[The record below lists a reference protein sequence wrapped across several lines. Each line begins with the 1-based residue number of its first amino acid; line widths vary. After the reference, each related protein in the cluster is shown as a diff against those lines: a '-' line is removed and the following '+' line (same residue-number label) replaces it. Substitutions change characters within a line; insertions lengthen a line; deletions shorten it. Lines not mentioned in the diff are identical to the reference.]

1 MSRRTRVP
9 ADGRGRSRFAAILS
23 VLLGPVL
30 LAAGSGTAGA
40 ADAGRIRIEVDGVER
55 EVADNIRAFLT
66 LTRYLDREDVTDAQ
80 VRRLADRAVDEAADA
95 MRPFGYYEPVI
106 RSRTS
111 RDDTRWIV
119 RLRVKPGEPVMMES
133 VDVRI
138 TGPGAEESALLAVA
152 KSSALQPGSRLHHPT
167 YDRLRNDLLRVA
179 RDIGFLDAELTR
191 RELVVNPPARAAA
204 AYLELE
210 TGGRYRFGAV
220 SVEQDVIDAELL
232 QRFVRFETGQVF
244 STSRMRNTQFALQDS
259 NYFSTVTITP
269 GERDPETL
277 TVPVTIRADPIKR
290 HRYSV
295 SAGYGTDTEI
305 RGRFAWD
312 NRRVNDRGH
321 RLRFE
326 ATGSAVLTEIIARYI
341 IPVGDPA
348 LEKLEFSAAH
358 IDEELGD
365 LDSRR
370 TELTGGLTQ
379 AMGQW
384 QRVLF
389 LRLNQERTG
398 FTDGSSRDDLL
409 LIPGFS
415 YASMPPNFLTGWVRD
430 AAYYFELTGS
440 PETLG
445 SDASYLRF
453 YTRAERVW
461 PVSGPWYLRLRGEFG
476 TSWINDFSELPA
488 SQRFFAGGDR
498 SVRGFALDELSP
510 VEETVSE
517 TGEVTRQSVGGE
529 HKIVGSV
536 EIERDFP
543 YNLRGAF
550 FVDAG
555 NAFSDW
561 DTPLEYSV
569 GIGVRWRLP
578 MLLIGVDV
586 AQALSESGK
595 SPRLHLNITQVL

>member
-1 MSRRTRVP
+1 MTGGAR
-9 ADGRGRSRFAAILS
+9 DGRHGGARFAA
-23 VLLGPVL
+23 L
-30 LAAGSGTAGA
+30 LAAVLAPLLVVAPWGTAAA
-40 ADAGRIRIEVDGVER
+40 ADAGRVRIEVDGVER
-55 EVADNIRAFLT
+55 EIADNIRAFLT

-95 MRPFGYYEPVI
+95 LRPFGYYEPVI

-119 RLRVKPGEPVMMES
+119 RLRIQPGEPVLMES
-133 VDVRI
+133 VDVRF
-138 TGPGAEESALLAVA
+138 TGPGADEPELRAVVNA
-152 KSSALQPGSRLHHPT
+152 SALQPGSRLDHPT
-167 YDRLRNDLLRVA
+167 YDRLRNDLLRIA

-210 TGGRYRFGAV
+210 TGGRYRFG
-220 SVEQDVIDAELL
+220 SVDIEQDVINAELL

-244 STSRMRNTQFALQDS
+244 STTRLRNTQFALQDS
-259 NYFSTVTITP
+259 NYFSSVTVTP

-277 TVPVTIRADPIKR
+277 TVPVTIRADPAKR

-295 SAGYGTDTEI
+295 SVGYGTDTEI

-312 NRRVNDRGH
+312 DRRVNERGH

-326 ATGSAVLTEIIARYI
+326 ATGSAVLTEIVARYI

-348 LEKLEFSAAH
+348 LEKLEFSAAF

-370 TELTGGLTQ
+370 TELTAGLTE

-389 LRLNQERTG
+389 LMLNQERTG
-398 FTDGSSRDDLL
+398 FADGSSRDDLL
-409 LIPGFS
+409 LIPGIS

-430 AAYYFELTGS
+430 SAYYFELTGS

-461 PVSGPWYLRLRGEFG
+461 PISGPWYVRLRGEFG
-476 TSWINDFSELPA
+476 TSWVNDFSELPA

-510 VEETVSE
+510 IEVIVSD
-517 TGEVTRQSVGGE
+517 TGEVSRQSIGGE

-536 EIERDFP
+536 ELERDLP
-543 YNLRGAF
+543 YNLRGAL
-550 FVDAG
+550 FVDTG

-569 GIGVRWRLP
+569 GVGVRWRLP
-578 MLLIGVDV
+578 MMLIGVDV

>member
-1 MSRRTRVP
+1 MT
-9 ADGRGRSRFAAILS
+9 GRAPGGGLVGVRFAAALAF
-23 VLLGPVL
+23 L
-30 LAAGSGTAGA
+30 LACLACSPAVA
-40 ADAGRIRIEVDGVER
+40 ADAGRIRIEVDGVPR
-55 EVADNIRAFLT
+55 EIADNVRAFLT
-66 LTRYLDREDVTDAQ
+66 LSRYLDRDDVTDSQ

-95 MRPFGYYEPVI
+95 LRPFGYYEPVI

-111 RDDTRWIV
+111 RDGARWIV
-119 RLRVKPGEPVMMES
+119 RLRIQPGEPVMMES
-133 VDVRI
+133 VDVRF
-138 TGPGAEESALLAVA
+138 TGPGADEPALREVVA
-152 KSSALQPGSRLHHPT
+152 SSALQPGSRLDHPT

-220 SVEQDVIDAELL
+220 SIEQDVIDDELL

-244 STSRMRNTQFALQDS
+244 STARLRNTQFALQDS
-259 NYFSTVTITP
+259 NYFSTVTVTP

-277 TVPVTIRADPIKR
+277 TVPVTIRADAIKR

-295 SAGYGTDTEI
+295 SLGYGTDTEV

-312 NRRVNDRGH
+312 NRRVNERGH

-326 ATGSAVLTEIIARYI
+326 ATASGVLTEVIARYV

-348 LEKLEFSAAH
+348 LEKLEFSAAY

-398 FTDGSSRDDLL
+398 FADGSSRDDLL
-409 LIPGFS
+409 LIPGIS
-415 YASMPPNFLTGWVRD
+415 YASMPPNFLTGWVRES
-430 AAYYFELTGS
+430 AYYFELTGS
-440 PETLG
+440 PQTLG

-461 PVSGPWYLRLRGEFG
+461 PVSGPWYLRLRGELG
-476 TSWINDFSELPA
+476 TSWVDEFSELPA

-510 VEETVSE
+510 VEESVSE

-529 HKIVGSV
+529 HKVVGSV

-543 YNLRGAF
+543 YNLRGAVF
-550 FVDAG
+550 FDTG

-561 DTPLEYSV
+561 STPLEYSV

-578 MLLIGVDV
+578 MMLIGVDV

-595 SPRLHLNITQVL
+595 RPRLHLNITQVL

>member
-1 MSRRTRVP
+1 MTARVNSRGLDRV
-9 ADGRGRSRFAAILS
+9 RFAAAFA
-23 VLLGPVL
+23 VL
-30 LAAGSGTAGA
+30 LACLCEGTAVA

-55 EVADNIRAFLT
+55 EVADNVRAFLT
-66 LTRYLDREDVTDAQ
+66 LTRYLDREEVTDSQ

-95 MRPFGYYEPVI
+95 LRPFGYYEPVI

-111 RDDTRWIV
+111 RDGTRWIV
-119 RLRVKPGEPVMMES
+119 RLRIKPGEPVMMES

-138 TGPGAEESALLAVA
+138 TGPGADEPALRELVA
-152 KSSALQPGSRLHHPT
+152 SSALQPGSRLDHPT

-179 RDIGFLDAELTR
+179 RDIGFLDAELKR
-191 RELVVNPPARAAA
+191 RELIVNPPARAAA

-210 TGGRYRFGAV
+210 TGGRYRFGEV
-220 SVEQDVIDAELL
+220 SLEQDVIDPELL

-244 STSRMRNTQFALQDS
+244 STARLRNTQFALQDS
-259 NYFSTVTITP
+259 NYFSTVTVTP

-277 TVPVTIRADPIKR
+277 TVPVTIRAEPIKR

-295 SAGYGTDTEI
+295 SVGYGTDTEV

-312 NRRVNDRGH
+312 NRRVNQRGH
-321 RLRFE
+321 RLRLE
-326 ATGSAVLTEIIARYI
+326 ATASSVLTELIARYV

-348 LEKLEFSAAH
+348 LEKLEFSAAY

-384 QRVLF
+384 QRVLS

-398 FTDGSSRDDLL
+398 FADGSSRDDLL
-409 LIPGFS
+409 LIPGIS

-440 PETLG
+440 PQTLG

-517 TGEVTRQSVGGE
+517 TGEITRQSVGGE

-543 YNLRGAF
+543 YNLRGAV

-561 DTPLEYSV
+561 STPLEYSA

-595 SPRLHLNITQVL
+595 RPRLHLNITQVL

>member
-1 MSRRTRVP
+1 MSERTRG
-9 ADGRGRSRFAAILS
+9 GRWVGVRFAATLA
-23 VLLGPVL
+23 VLLTCLPC
-30 LAAGSGTAGA
+30 GTALA
-40 ADAGRIRIEVDGVER
+40 ADAGRIRIEVDGVDR
-55 EVADNIRAFLT
+55 EIADNVRAFLT
-66 LTRYLDREDVTDAQ
+66 LTRYLDRDDVTDSQ

-95 MRPFGYYEPVI
+95 LRPFGYYEPVI

-111 RDDTRWIV
+111 RDDATWIV
-119 RLRVKPGEPVMMES
+119 RLRIQPGQPVMMES
-133 VDVRI
+133 VDVRF
-138 TGPGAEESALLAVA
+138 TGPGADETALREVVA
-152 KSSALQPGSRLHHPT
+152 SSTLQPGSQLNHPT

-191 RELVVNPPARAAA
+191 RELIVNPPARAAA

-210 TGGRYRFGAV
+210 TGGRYHFGAV
-220 SVEQDVIDAELL
+220 SIEQDVIDDELL

-244 STSRMRNTQFALQDS
+244 STARLRNTQFALQDS
-259 NYFSTVTITP
+259 NYFSTVTVTP
-269 GERDPETL
+269 GEPDPETL
-277 TVPVTIRADPIKR
+277 TVPVTIRADAIRR

-295 SAGYGTDTEI
+295 SLGYGTDTEI

-312 NRRVNDRGH
+312 NRRVNERGH

-326 ATGSAVLTEIIARYI
+326 ATASGVLTEVITRYV

-348 LEKLEFSAAH
+348 LEKLEFSAAY

-398 FTDGSSRDDLL
+398 FADGSSRDDFL

-440 PETLG
+440 PQTLG

-476 TSWINDFSELPA
+476 TSWVDEFSELPA

-510 VEETVSE
+510 IEETVSD

-543 YNLRGAF
+543 FNLRGAI

-561 DTPLEYSV
+561 DTPLEYSA

-578 MLLIGVDV
+578 MMLIGVDV

-595 SPRLHLNITQVL
+595 RPRLHLNITQVL

>member
-1 MSRRTRVP
+1 MTGSTRGGGWV
-9 ADGRGRSRFAAILS
+9 GVRLAATLA
-23 VLLGPVL
+23 LL
-30 LAAGSGTAGA
+30 LACLPCGPAGA
-40 ADAGRIRIEVDGVER
+40 ADAGRIRIEVDGVDR
-55 EVADNIRAFLT
+55 EIADNVRAFLT
-66 LTRYLDREDVTDAQ
+66 LTRYLDRDDVTDSQ

-95 MRPFGYYEPVI
+95 IRPFGYYEPVI

-111 RDDTRWIV
+111 RDGTTWIV
-119 RLRVKPGEPVMMES
+119 RLRIKPGEPVLMES

-138 TGPGAEESALLAVA
+138 TGPGADEAALREVVA
-152 KSSALQPGSRLHHPT
+152 SSALQPGSRLNHPT

-191 RELVVNPPARAAA
+191 RELIVNPPARAAA

-210 TGGRYRFGAV
+210 TGGRYRFGEVAI
-220 SVEQDVIDAELL
+220 EQDVIDAELV
-232 QRFVRFETGQVF
+232 QRFVRFEPGQVF
-244 STSRMRNTQFALQDS
+244 STARLRNTQFALQDS
-259 NYFSTVTITP
+259 NYFSTVTVTP
-269 GERDPETL
+269 GERDPQTL
-277 TVPVTIRADPIKR
+277 TVPVTIRGDAIKR
-290 HRYSV
+290 NRYSV
-295 SAGYGTDTEI
+295 SLGYGTDTEV

-312 NRRVNDRGH
+312 NRRVNHRGH

-326 ATGSAVLTEIIARYI
+326 TTASGVLTEIITRYV
-341 IPVGDPA
+341 IPIGDPA
-348 LEKLEFSAAH
+348 LEKLEFSAAY

-370 TELTGGLTQ
+370 TELTAGLTH

-389 LRLNQERTG
+389 LMLNQERTG
-398 FTDGSSRDDLL
+398 FADGSSRDDLL
-409 LIPGFS
+409 LIPGIS

-430 AAYYFELTGS
+430 SAYYFELSGS

-476 TSWINDFSELPA
+476 TSWVNEFSELPA

-510 VEETVSE
+510 VEVSVSD

-529 HKIVGSV
+529 HKVVGSV

-543 YNLRGAF
+543 YNLRGAM

>member
-1 MSRRTRVP
+1 VLGFMTGRTPGGGLVGPRL
-9 ADGRGRSRFAAILS
+9 AAALA
-23 VLLGPVL
+23 VL
-30 LAAGSGTAGA
+30 LACLPCSPAVA
-40 ADAGRIRIEVDGVER
+40 ADAGRIRIEVDGVAR
-55 EVADNIRAFLT
+55 EIADNVRAFLT
-66 LTRYLDREDVTDAQ
+66 LTRYLDRDDVTDSQ

-95 MRPFGYYEPVI
+95 LRPFGYYEPVV

-111 RDDTRWIV
+111 RDGATWIV
-119 RLRVKPGEPVMMES
+119 RLRIQPGEPVMMES
-133 VDVRI
+133 VDVRF
-138 TGPGAEESALLAVA
+138 TGPGADEAALREVVA
-152 KSSALQPGSRLHHPT
+152 ASALQPGSRLDHPT

-220 SVEQDVIDAELL
+220 SIEQDVIDDELL

-244 STSRMRNTQFALQDS
+244 STGRLRNTQFALQDS
-259 NYFSTVTITP
+259 NYFATVTVTP

-277 TVPVTIRADPIKR
+277 TVPVTIRADAIKR

-295 SAGYGTDTEI
+295 SLGYGTDTEI

-312 NRRVNDRGH
+312 NRRVNHRGH

-326 ATGSAVLTEIIARYI
+326 ATASGIRTEVITRYV

-348 LEKLEFSAAH
+348 LEKLEFSAAY

-389 LRLNQERTG
+389 LMLNQERTG
-398 FTDGSSRDDLL
+398 FADGSSRDDLL
-409 LIPGFS
+409 LIPGIS

-440 PETLG
+440 PQTLG

-476 TSWINDFSELPA
+476 TSWVDEFSELPA

-510 VEETVSE
+510 IEETVSE

-543 YNLRGAF
+543 YNLRGAV
-550 FVDAG
+550 FVDTG

-561 DTPLEYSV
+561 DTPLEYSI

>member
-1 MSRRTRVP
+1 MRRRAP
-9 ADGRGRSRFAAILS
+9 GGRLVGVRFAATLAI
-23 VLLGPVL
+23 L
-30 LAAGSGTAGA
+30 LACLPCNPAIA

-55 EVADNIRAFLT
+55 EIADNVRAFLT
-66 LTRYLDREDVTDAQ
+66 LTRYLDRDDITDSQ

-95 MRPFGYYEPVI
+95 LRPFGYYEPVI

-111 RDDTRWIV
+111 RDGATWIV
-119 RLRVKPGEPVMMES
+119 RLRIQPGEPVMMES

-138 TGPGAEESALLAVA
+138 TGPGADEAALRELVA
-152 KSSALQPGSRLHHPT
+152 SSALQPGSQLNHPT

-179 RDIGFLDAELTR
+179 RDIGFLDAELRR

-220 SVEQDVIDAELL
+220 SIEQDVIDDELL

-244 STSRMRNTQFALQDS
+244 STARLRNTQFALQDS
-259 NYFSTVTITP
+259 NYFATVTVTP

-277 TVPVTIRADPIKR
+277 TVPVTIRADAIKR

-295 SAGYGTDTEI
+295 SLGYGTDTEI

-312 NRRVNDRGH
+312 NRRVNERGH

-326 ATGSAVLTEIIARYI
+326 TTASGILTEIITRYV

-348 LEKLEFSAAH
+348 LEKLEFSAAY

-365 LDSRR
+365 LDSQR

-398 FTDGSSRDDLL
+398 FADGSSRDDFL
-409 LIPGFS
+409 LIPGIS

-476 TSWINDFSELPA
+476 TSWVDEFSELPA

-510 VEETVSE
+510 IEETVSD

-543 YNLRGAF
+543 FNLRGAI

-555 NAFSDW
+555 NAFSEW
-561 DTPLEYSV
+561 DTPLEYSA

-578 MLLIGVDV
+578 MMLIGVDV

-595 SPRLHLNITQVL
+595 RPRLHLNITQVL

>member
-1 MSRRTRVP
+1 MRNSLRGGGRGGTRLAAVLAGLIAPLLITVPGGP
-9 ADGRGRSRFAAILS
+9 AD
-23 VLLGPVL
+23 
-30 LAAGSGTAGA
+30 A
-40 ADAGRIRIEVDGVER
+40 ADAGRVRIEVDGVER

-66 LTRYLDREDVTDAQ
+66 LSRYLDRDDVTDAQ

-111 RDDTRWIV
+111 RDDATWIV
-119 RLRVKPGEPVMMES
+119 RLRIQPGEPVVMES
-133 VDVRI
+133 VDVRF
-138 TGPGAEESALLAVA
+138 TGPGADEPELRAVVTA
-152 KSSALQPGSRLHHPT
+152 SPLQPGSRLDHPT
-167 YDRLRNDLLRVA
+167 YDRLRNDLLRIA

-210 TGGRYRFGAV
+210 TGGRYRFGEV
-220 SVEQDVIDAELL
+220 SVEQDIINDELL

-244 STSRMRNTQFALQDS
+244 STTRLRNTQFALQDS
-259 NYFSTVTITP
+259 NYFSSVTVTP

-277 TVPVTIRADPIKR
+277 TVPVTIRADPAKR

-295 SAGYGTDTEI
+295 SVGYGTDTEI

-312 NRRVNDRGH
+312 DRRVNERGH
-321 RLRFE
+321 RMRFE

-348 LEKLEFSAAH
+348 LEKLEFSAAF

-370 TELTGGLTQ
+370 TELTAGLTQ
-379 AMGQW
+379 AMGDW

-389 LRLNQERTG
+389 LMLNQERTG
-398 FTDGSSRDDLL
+398 FADGSSRDDLL
-409 LIPGFS
+409 LIPGIS

-430 AAYYFELTGS
+430 SAYYFELSGS
-440 PETLG
+440 PESLG

-461 PVSGPWYLRLRGEFG
+461 PISGPWYVRLRGEFG
-476 TSWINDFSELPA
+476 TSWVNDFSELPA

-510 VEETVSE
+510 IEETVSD
-517 TGEVTRQSVGGE
+517 TGEITRQSIGGE

-536 EIERDFP
+536 ELERDLP
-543 YNLRGAF
+543 YNLRGAL
-550 FVDAG
+550 FVDTG

-569 GIGVRWRLP
+569 GIGLRWRLP
-578 MLLIGVDV
+578 MMLIGVDV

>member
-1 MSRRTRVP
+1 M
-9 ADGRGRSRFAAILS
+9 
-23 VLLGPVL
+23 
-30 LAAGSGTAGA
+30 
-40 ADAGRIRIEVDGVER
+40 
-55 EVADNIRAFLT
+55 
-66 LTRYLDREDVTDAQ
+66 
-80 VRRLADRAVDEAADA
+80 DRAPA
-95 MRPFGYYEPVI
+95 
-106 RSRTS
+106 RSSRASPCSWNRWTS
-111 RDDTRWIV
+111 ASPAPAPTSPRCAPSPPRA
-119 RLRVKPGEPVMMES
+119 P
-133 VDVRI
+133 
-138 TGPGAEESALLAVA
+138 
-152 KSSALQPGSRLHHPT
+152 LQPGSRLDHPT

-220 SVEQDVIDAELL
+220 SVEQDVIDDALL

-244 STSRMRNTQFALQDS
+244 STARMRNTQFALQDS
-259 NYFSTVTITP
+259 NYFSTVTVTP

-277 TVPVTIRADPIKR
+277 TVPVTIRADAIKR

-295 SAGYGTDTEI
+295 SVGYGTDTEI

-389 LRLNQERTG
+389 LMLNQERTS
-398 FTDGSSRDDLL
+398 FADGSSRDDLL
-409 LIPGFS
+409 LIPGIS

-430 AAYYFELTGS
+430 AAYYFELTRQ
-440 PETLG
+440 PRDARLG
-445 SDASYLRF
+445 RVLPALLHARRAGLAGLGPLVRAAARRVRHELDQRLLGAAGLAALLRRRRPQ
-453 YTRAERVW
+453 RA
-461 PVSGPWYLRLRGEFG
+461 RLRARRVEPDRGDRLGHRRRRRASRSAASTRSSAPSSSSATCRTTCAAPCSWTPATPSATG
-476 TSWINDFSELPA
+476 TRRSSTRWA
-488 SQRFFAGGDR
+488 SGCAGGCR
-498 SVRGFALDELSP
+498 
-510 VEETVSE
+510 
-517 TGEVTRQSVGGE
+517 
-529 HKIVGSV
+529 
-536 EIERDFP
+536 
-543 YNLRGAF
+543 
-550 FVDAG
+550 
-555 NAFSDW
+555 
-561 DTPLEYSV
+561 
-569 GIGVRWRLP
+569 
-578 MLLIGVDV
+578 
-586 AQALSESGK
+586 
-595 SPRLHLNITQVL
+595 